1 MTETII
7 GREEELA
14 AVEAFLDGVEQG
26 PCALVLS
33 GEPGI
38 GKTVLWE
45 GGLEEARLRY
55 RVLICRGVEAEAS
68 LSFAGL
74 SELLGDV
81 LEEVGSS
88 LVLPRRRALEV
99 ALLLAEPGETPLD
112 PHAVGLAVLDVV
124 RAVAERGP
132 MVIALDDVQWL
143 DPASAGAIQIA
154 LRRLRE
160 EPLGLFATL
169 RLGPELGSP
178 LELERSFP
186 GERLERLTL
195 GPLSVGALHRLL
207 EERLGLE
214 LNRSELARVQEATAG
229 NPFFALELGR
239 ELVRTNTRPAPG
251 QALRVPDSLRELLGG
266 RLARLPGETLDV
278 LLLVAALA
286 RPNVDVVTAAHG
298 DRDRVLRGLE
308 AAVRE
313 GVVILDDSEIR
324 FAHPLLASICYEEAP
339 IWKRRAVHRALAGVV
354 SDIEERAR
362 HLALAAEGP
371 DVVVAAALEAAA
383 EQAAARGAPAAA
395 AELYELAVELMPADP
410 PLARQRRV
418 RAADFYRLAGA
429 GERAAVLLEHL
440 LTEVPSGAERSDI
453 LFALALTRRGE
464 LSGLIELCSGALAEA
479 ADDDARSARILAL
492 RSWIY
497 LMKADVRAALS
508 DGRAA
513 LEKAERV
520 GDPVLL
526 ATAIAEL
533 ARAEGWAAE
542 ITPGLL
548 ERGLEIEEQLGLE
561 LEYNQSPRAV
571 HGRRPRAPGR
581 DRAGASHPQGIGDE
595 GGRAR
600 RRADTR
606 TDPWPPQRS
615 RVVRGSLA
623 ARTRARCHCGRAR
636 RADRATAHAW
646 IPGGN
651 RGARGSRP
659 RVSSTRRGA
668 QPSGHSPS
676 LGRARRW

>member
-354 SDIEERAR
+354 SDIEEQAR

-418 RAADFYRLAGA
+418 RAADLYRLAGA

-479 ADDDARSARILAL
+479 ANDDARSARILAL

-497 LMKADVRAALS
+497 LMKADVRAALRRS
-508 DGRAA
+508 GSAREGRAGRRSRSPCDRHR
-513 LEKAERV
+513 RV
-520 GDPVLL
+520 GESRGLGSRDHSRP
-526 ATAIAEL
+526 
-533 ARAEGWAAE
+533 ARA
-542 ITPGLL
+542 
-548 ERGLEIEEQLGLE
+548 R
-561 LEYNQSPRAV
+561 S
-571 HGRRPRAPGR
+571 R
-581 DRAGASHPQGIGDE
+581 DRE
-595 GGRAR
+595 
-600 RRADTR
+600 
-606 TDPWPPQRS
+606 
-615 RVVRGSLA
+615 A
-623 ARTRARCHCGRAR
+623 ARA
-636 RADRATAHAW
+636 
-646 IPGGN
+646 
-651 RGARGSRP
+651 
-659 RVSSTRRGA
+659 
-668 QPSGHSPS
+668 
-676 LGRARRW
+676 

>member
-55 RVLICRGVEAEAS
+55 RVLTCRGVEAEAS

-132 MVIALDDVQWL
+132 MVIALDDLQWL

-313 GVVILDDSEIR
+313 GSSSWTTPRSVSRIR
-324 FAHPLLASICYEEAP
+324 CS
-339 IWKRRAVHRALAGVV
+339 RRSA
-354 SDIEERAR
+354 
-362 HLALAAEGP
+362 
-371 DVVVAAALEAAA
+371 
-383 EQAAARGAPAAA
+383 
-395 AELYELAVELMPADP
+395 
-410 PLARQRRV
+410 
-418 RAADFYRLAGA
+418 
-429 GERAAVLLEHL
+429 
-440 LTEVPSGAERSDI
+440 
-453 LFALALTRRGE
+453 TRR
-464 LSGLIELCSGALAEA
+464 
-479 ADDDARSARILAL
+479 L
-492 RSWIY
+492 RSGS
-497 LMKADVRAALS
+497 AVPFT
-508 DGRAA
+508 GR
-513 LEKAERV
+513 
-520 GDPVLL
+520 
-526 ATAIAEL
+526 
-533 ARAEGWAAE
+533 
-542 ITPGLL
+542 
-548 ERGLEIEEQLGLE
+548 
-561 LEYNQSPRAV
+561 
-571 HGRRPRAPGR
+571 
-581 DRAGASHPQGIGDE
+581 
-595 GGRAR
+595 
-600 RRADTR
+600 
-606 TDPWPPQRS
+606 WPAWFRISRS
-615 RVVRGSLA
+615 RPGTWRS
-623 ARTRARCHCGRAR
+623 R
-636 RADRATAHAW
+636 RKGPMW
-646 IPGGN
+646 S
-651 RGARGSRP
+651 SRP
-659 RVSSTRRGA
+659 RWTRQPSRPPRAGRPRRRPSST
-668 QPSGHSPS
+668 S
-676 LGRARRW
+676 LP

>member
-45 GGLEEARLRY
+45 GGLEEARLRS

-286 RPNVDVVTAAHG
+286 RPNVDVVAAAHG
-298 DRDRVLRGLE
+298 DRDRVLRG
-308 AAVRE
+308 
-313 GVVILDDSEIR
+313 
-324 FAHPLLASICYEEAP
+324 
-339 IWKRRAVHRALAGVV
+339 
-354 SDIEERAR
+354 
-362 HLALAAEGP
+362 
-371 DVVVAAALEAAA
+371 
-383 EQAAARGAPAAA
+383 
-395 AELYELAVELMPADP
+395 
-410 PLARQRRV
+410 
-418 RAADFYRLAGA
+418 
-429 GERAAVLLEHL
+429 
-440 LTEVPSGAERSDI
+440 
-453 LFALALTRRGE
+453 
-464 LSGLIELCSGALAEA
+464 
-479 ADDDARSARILAL
+479 
-492 RSWIY
+492 
-497 LMKADVRAALS
+497 
-508 DGRAA
+508 
-513 LEKAERV
+513 
-520 GDPVLL
+520 
-526 ATAIAEL
+526 
-533 ARAEGWAAE
+533 
-542 ITPGLL
+542 
-548 ERGLEIEEQLGLE
+548 
-561 LEYNQSPRAV
+561 
-571 HGRRPRAPGR
+571 
-581 DRAGASHPQGIGDE
+581 
-595 GGRAR
+595 
-600 RRADTR
+600 
-606 TDPWPPQRS
+606 
-615 RVVRGSLA
+615 
-623 ARTRARCHCGRAR
+623 
-636 RADRATAHAW
+636 
-646 IPGGN
+646 
-651 RGARGSRP
+651 ARGSRP
-659 RVSSTRRGA
+659 EGVVEPRRLRDPFRASAARVDLLRGGSDLEAPCRSPGAGWRGFGYRGA
-668 QPSGHSPS
+668 GPASGARS
-676 LGRARRW
+676 GRA